1 MNMIYKIAKTE
12 LQMLFYSPVAWLV
25 LIIFTFQSGMIF
37 SGMIEMIEREQA
49 MGYDP
54 LFISSSLFN
63 RLFYSV
69 QDYLFLYIPL
79 LTMGL
84 VSRDLS
90 GGTIK
95 LLHSSPMTNTQ
106 IILGKFLSM
115 MIFALLLVGIF
126 VVYVIYCLFVV
137 ENFDVCYI
145 LTGILGIY
153 LLICTYA
160 SIGLFMSTISSYQII
175 AAVGTFGVILLL
187 LLWPSLV
194 NFLPTSASGSLV
206 GFLLLWTLCVVILH
220 RVTSHNLL
228 AFVLEAAGIVA
239 LVGAYVAKKS
249 MFDRALVN
257 LVEKIA
263 VKDVFQNFANNYIF
277 DAGGLIYYASIIFL
291 LVFLTVQSVEK
302 RRWS

>member
-1 MNMIYKIAKTE
+1 MAAIYKRELKSYFQCMTGYVFIA
-12 LQMLFYSPVAWLV
+12 FLV
-25 LIIFTFQSGMIF
+25 LFVGIYFMAYNLMSGYPYFSYTLSGMVTIVMIGIPVLTMRSF
-37 SGMIEMIEREQA
+37 ADDRKTKTDQLLLTAPVSVPKMVLAKYLSMVTVFAVPVLISCLCPLIIKMNGTAYLKTDYASILAFFLLGCVYIAIGM
-49 MGYDP
+49 
-54 LFISSSLFN
+54 FISSTTES
-63 RLFYSV
+63 
-69 QDYLFLYIPL
+69 
-79 LTMGL
+79 
-84 VSRDLS
+84 
-90 GGTIK
+90 
-95 LLHSSPMTNTQ
+95 
-106 IILGKFLSM
+106 
-115 MIFALLLVGIF
+115 
-126 VVYVIYCLFVV
+126 
-137 ENFDVCYI
+137 
-145 LTGILGIY
+145 
-153 LLICTYA
+153 
-160 SIGLFMSTISSYQII
+160 QII

-194 NFLPTSASGSLV
+194 NFLPTLASGSLV

-263 VKDVFQNFANNYIF
+263 VTDVFQNFANNYIF